1 MRSMKKRT
9 IFILALLAVSVGICI
24 FSLMFVNS
32 TMDEMEDMRLEA
44 INHMENGSKSDAEAV
59 VTNML
64 SKISSRSK
72 LLEMLIQHDDLHD
85 MIMQLTDAKVSLS
98 IDDIDDFKKA
108 MSLFYENLEHIRA
121 HERIS
126 LSNIL

>member
-1 MRSMKKRT
+1 MKKRT

-32 TMDEMEDMRLEA
+32 TMDEMEEMRLEA
-44 INHMENGSKSDAEAV
+44 TKHMENGSKSDAEAV

>member
-32 TMDEMEDMRLEA
+32 TMDEMEEMRLEA
-44 INHMENGSKSDAEAV
+44 MNHMENGSKSDAEAV

>member
-1 MRSMKKRT
+1 MKKRT

-32 TMDEMEDMRLEA
+32 TMDEMEEMRLEA
-44 INHMENGSKSDAEAV
+44 TKHMESGNKDDAEAV

-64 SKISSRSK
+64 SEISSRSK